1 MLSDE
6 FHGSV
11 ETVVCVHMGTLYTCV
26 CVCMVYNCID
36 RKGLSSGLQIC
47 HRDLREE
54 VTQKT

>member
-1 MLSDE
+1 MNSMGQWRLS
-6 FHGSV
+6 
-11 ETVVCVHMGTLYTCV
+11 CVSIWELYIRV